1 MKKTSIL
8 DLDRYEIKDGIIGKR
23 VMYGHVNLLKHV
35 KWISDYCFYR
45 DGINQKITLNDGLEK
60 IGAFAFTGGFS
71 GDTIRLPSTLK
82 EIGKG
87 AFNECPNLKYMR
99 VPAGVKRISEMCFN
113 FCYELEWVDVQEGVE
128 EIGDYAFTFCKKL
141 RYIKLP
147 RSINKIGFCILWGTY
162 KYVKLLYAGS
172 EKEFEK
178 IEWKEKEKF
187 KDRVLFNDSS
197 DLEWEGEGI
206 ERIKESTGFVHNWT
220 DRKDLLCDSGGIYRE
235 SRPKYVTIPEGVK
248 EIGECCFDGEI
259 IIGVDL
265 PNSLESIGKF
275 GFYGYKGREI
285 ILPKELKL
293 IDNSAFAESKLKEI
307 EIPSSVKKICGSA
320 FSGSKNLKK
329 VTLNEG
335 IETIGVFAFSRC
347 DSLDSITLPESVID
361 VQLGA
366 FNKCIKLKE
375 IIVKGQNKQNLKGYL
390 KSRYEKIKII

>member
-1 MKKTSIL
+1 MQSVVVEYISKNTK
-8 DLDRYEIKDGIIGKR
+8 EVKFDG
-23 VMYGHVNLLKHV
+23 
-35 KWISDYCFYR
+35 
-45 DGINQKITLNDGLEK
+45 
-60 IGAFAFTGGFS
+60 
-71 GDTIRLPSTLK
+71 
-82 EIGKG
+82 
-87 AFNECPNLKYMR
+87 
-99 VPAGVKRISEMCFN
+99 
-113 FCYELEWVDVQEGVE
+113 
-128 EIGDYAFTFCKKL
+128 
-141 RYIKLP
+141 
-147 RSINKIGFCILWGTY
+147 
-162 KYVKLLYAGS
+162 
-172 EKEFEK
+172 
-178 IEWKEKEKF
+178 KEKEKF

-320 FSGSKNLKK
+320 FSGSKKLKK

-366 FNKCIKLKE
+366 FDKCIKLKE